1 MCRSSLG
8 LLFDTQLSGNNSN
21 EINEL
26 DASNIT
32 KTQIKLDMLRAS
44 INDIFLNFTSDIA
57 ADTNNTQKRIDM
69 PSSFMET
76 LHNGANLVDMENATI
91 ASFVASMSSITL
103 ELNSSCQNFTETLSR
118 ITQDT
123 QAKLDN
129 IRNVLNQTL
138 LMEQPN
144 N

>member
-1 MCRSSLG
+1 M
-8 LLFDTQLSGNNSN
+8 
-21 EINEL
+21 
-26 DASNIT
+26 
-32 KTQIKLDMLRAS
+32 
-44 INDIFLNFTSDIA
+44 
-57 ADTNNTQKRIDM
+57 
-69 PSSFMET
+69 
-76 LHNGANLVDMENATI
+76 DMENATI
-91 ASFVASMSSITL
+91 ASFVAVMSNITS
-103 ELNSSCQNFTETLSR
+103 ELNSSCQNFTKTLSH